1 MVNSFDVN
9 WPDDI
14 ELIIFLKIIN
24 FYQNKISKKLV
35 VLDYHQE
42 IPEYKNFCEKFKHK
56 EKYTDD
62 FRLNAFRFAYK
73 VYAINKA
80 IKSKNSDYFIWLDS
94 DIKTHKKIPLSFLES
109 LISENCYLSYLVEV
123 EKINLS
129 DILSGGFLIFNTN
142 HPIHST
148 FWELMMEMYNGG
160 KLFYEKEWHDSYI
173 FDQVR
178 KKLEKER
185 QVSNLTLVI

>member
-1 MVNSFDVN
+1 MSSKPDKFTAITTFDLKKHPFGIDMVNSFDVN

-14 ELIIFLKIIN
+14 ELIIFLEN
-24 FYQNKISKKLV
+24 YQLLPKQNISKKLV

-56 EKYTDD
+56 EKYTND

-94 DIKTHKKIPLSFLES
+94 DIKTHKKIP
-109 LISENCYLSYLVEV
+109 YL
-123 EKINLS
+123 
-129 DILSGGFLIFNTN
+129 F
-142 HPIHST
+142 
-148 FWELMMEMYNGG
+148 
-160 KLFYEKEWHDSYI
+160 
-173 FDQVR
+173 
-178 KKLEKER
+178 
-185 QVSNLTLVI
+185 